1 MECTTK
7 VQTTQQIET
16 TESIENKEIT
26 RSKQADRNDDEARM
40 YQKYMA
46 QQEALYRLERIK
58 TNALGMFRR

>member
-16 TESIENKEIT
+16 IESIENKEIT
-26 RSKQADRNDDEARM
+26 RSKQVNRNDDVRM
-40 YQKYMA
+40 YRKYMA
-46 QQEALYRLERIK
+46 QQEALRRLERIK